1 MNKVLLNGKVVNK
14 NTNEWN
20 LNCSCVYNGKSISY
34 LTLENVKKAVEWF
47 KLNGVYMQAITINNL
62 EPILHPE
69 ILEIID
75 ECKRICKNINLNIN
89 SMLLTENFIQELVE
103 RQVRIKPENNI
114 INNKGVIS
122 NIVRENGKIK
132 NLLNVRKRNCSRNCG

>member
-1 MNKVLLNGKVVNK
+1 MSKVLLNGKVVNK
-14 NTNEWN
+14 NTNEWK
-20 LNCSCVYNGKSISY
+20 LNCSCVYNGKNTAY
-34 LTLENVKKAVEWF
+34 LTLENVKYAVEWL
-47 KLNGVYMQAITINNL
+47 KANGVYMQAITINNL

-75 ECKRICKNINLNIN
+75 ECKRICKNINLNIK

-114 INNKGVIS
+114 INNKDVIS
-122 NIVRENGKIK
+122 NIAGENGKIK
-132 NLLNVRKRNCSRNCG
+132 NVLNVRQRNCS